1 MTATPPAETAFRVAD
16 RLRADGPWD
25 VFGERIRR
33 YEIHL
38 TGRSV
43 EMARGPIV
51 LEGYGVRLLRPRGG
65 RTGVGF
71 QASTDLS
78 DDGVGSALAEA
89 EAVSRHSVFPA
100 KSVALPSTAASRG
113 APVDVRDRALWERPM
128 EALEAHV
135 ATLLA
140 AFDGK
145 ADVAPSFGSL
155 RATLTEA
162 SIANSSGARASF
174 AHTTVELELAVKAFG
189 GPEGPPPGEY
199 WVNDSFRRIEPGRV
213 RGDVEAWCG
222 FARDVRRARPTPSG
236 EHPVVLPPS
245 VVAGILPSVLGYRFT
260 GGARLR
266 EVAPAEGTVV
276 GVPELSV
283 RDDGRVPWAIASAAV
298 DDEGTPQRSRT
309 LVSNGAVSGLLYDL
323 LHGAAFEVP
332 STGNGVREG
341 EWFHDWRR
349 FLHAPVGRSTTI
361 VVEPGTSGSDAE
373 VVEAAGNGIWVQ
385 QLGWAVPDPLS
396 TAFGGEVRIGY
407 RIRNG
412 KLAEPVRGG
421 TVGGVVLAPPGS
433 PSMLSTIGALGSDAV
448 LAEGVLSPTIL
459 VKGLTVAGPGG

>member
-1 MTATPPAETAFRVAD
+1 
-16 RLRADGPWD
+16 
-25 VFGERIRR
+25 
-33 YEIHL
+33 
-38 TGRSV
+38 
-43 EMARGPIV
+43 
-51 LEGYGVRLLRPRGG
+51 
-65 RTGVGF
+65 
-71 QASTDLS
+71 
-78 DDGVGSALAEA
+78 
-89 EAVSRHSVFPA
+89 
-100 KSVALPSTAASRG
+100 
-113 APVDVRDRALWERPM
+113 M

-145 ADVAPSFGSL
+145 ADVAPSFGSM
-155 RATLTEA
+155 RATLAEA
-162 SIANSSGARASF
+162 SIANSSGARTSF
-174 AHTTVELELAVKAFG
+174 AHTTVELEIAVKASG

-199 WVNDSFRRIEPGRV
+199 WVNDTFRRLDPGRV
-213 RGDVEAWCG
+213 PGDVEAWCG

-236 EHPVVLPPS
+236 ARPVVLPPS

-332 STGNGVREG
+332 STGNGLRG
-341 EWFHDWRR
+341 AEWYRDWRR
-349 FLHAPVGRSTTI
+349 FLHAPVGTSTTI
-361 VVEPGTSGSDAE
+361 VIEPGTSGTDPE
-373 VVEAAGNGIWVQ
+373 VVEAAGDGIWVQ

-433 PSMLSTIGALGSDAV
+433 PSMLSPLGALGSDAV
-448 LAEGVLSPTIL
+448 LEEGVLSPTSL
-459 VKGLTVAGPGG
+459 VKGLTVAGPGA